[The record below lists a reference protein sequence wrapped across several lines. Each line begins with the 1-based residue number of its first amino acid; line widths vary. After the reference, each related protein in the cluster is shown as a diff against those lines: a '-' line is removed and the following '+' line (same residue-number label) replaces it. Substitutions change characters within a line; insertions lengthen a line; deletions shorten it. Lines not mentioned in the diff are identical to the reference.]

1 VSEYRRKKSARRSGN
16 YVGLSGFVDN
26 AKLITGPV
34 RPDGTKG
41 PDSLKILL
49 RQWDDKSKNILLEL
63 NGREAQRT
71 LNGINVL
78 RQQGVPFIRFH
89 GEIYIKVKDVVIPAA
104 EGEQSSEEAPKTTTL
119 IMPVIKSIGHIDI
132 GKEDE
137 CRRPREV
144 DDGKGGKTLAMPYPW
159 TQEYLDQAQS
169 VQRAQR
175 KAA

>member
-1 VSEYRRKKSARRSGN
+1 
-16 YVGLSGFVDN
+16 
-26 AKLITGPV
+26 
-34 RPDGTKG
+34 
-41 PDSLKILL
+41 L

-169 VQRAQR
+169 VRAQR